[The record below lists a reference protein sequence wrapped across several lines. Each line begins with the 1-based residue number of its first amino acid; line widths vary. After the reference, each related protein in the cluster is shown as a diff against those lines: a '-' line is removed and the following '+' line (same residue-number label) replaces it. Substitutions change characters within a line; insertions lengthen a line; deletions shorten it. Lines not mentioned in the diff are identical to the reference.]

1 MSMSEVEATGAPFT
15 IRVLRYDGT
24 EYRRW
29 AARLV
34 RRDGSLIVFEGEF
47 DIEVQHVHIGH
58 IPLGTRTVEY
68 YWQDKWYNVFRF
80 LGAAGETRLWY
91 CNINLP
97 PIIEDSTI
105 TYIDLDLDVLVQPDW
120 SYQILDSDEFTDHA
134 RIFHYPQEV
143 QESAQKAVTELIS
156 RVEGRQF
163 PFNE

>member
-1 MSMSEVEATGAPFT
+1 MSFTTGTPFT
-15 IRVLRYDGT
+15 IRVLRYDGS

-29 AARLV
+29 NATLV

-47 DIEVQHVHIGH
+47 DIEVQHSHIGH
-58 IPLGTRTVEY
+58 IPMGTRTVEY

-80 LGAAGETRLWY
+80 LGEAGETRLWY

-105 TYIDLDLDVLVQPDW
+105 TYVDLDLDVLVQPDR
-120 SYQILDSDEFTDHA
+120 SYQILDSDEFAHHA
-134 RIFHYPQEV
+134 QAFQYPQDV
-143 QESAQKAVTELIS
+143 QESAQKAVSELIS